1 MSLNR
6 RQSGGARGGTLV
18 IHLLRFGGG
27 GGEEQIE
34 HFFLPNQ
41 NVLFSS
47 FSFSL
52 ALVLFFVSRKLPS
65 ESRRW
70 PPSLPPSFSRPS
82 SFNFGNLQNGR
93 QREPIAN
100 FSRQRN
106 FVSNSCRDGHCL
118 VYEKVLTDIEY
129 SSSTP
134 LRSLRR
140 ALASLIKSKEER
152 SVGRPSEALEPISL
166 KPFIPCV
173 EDGRGARAGGGGQAG
188 QFLHLGPSSVPLGR

>member
-1 MSLNR
+1 MNISFCRIRMYYLALSFSR
-6 RQSGGARGGTLV
+6 SCTV
-18 IHLLRFGGG
+18 LRF
-27 GGEEQIE
+27 
-34 HFFLPNQ
+34 
-41 NVLFSS
+41 
-47 FSFSL
+47 

-106 FVSNSCRDGHCL
+106 FVSNSCRDGHGL
-118 VYEKVLTDIEY
+118 VYEKFLTDIEY

-140 ALASLIKSKEER
+140 ALASLIKSKEEW
-152 SVGRPSEALEPISL
+152 SVDLRRRWSQSHLSL
-166 KPFIPCV
+166 LYHAWKMEGGV
-173 EDGRGARAGGGGQAG
+173 GGTGTGGGGQAG